1 MGKFDG
7 ILICSDFDGTL
18 FSGHEISKENVEAI
32 RYFQENGGYFT
43 ITSGRYP
50 AFLGGYR
57 DRVDA
62 NTYLIGLNGTII
74 SNYDGSFV
82 LRQGFLH
89 ADACEIVKKIVRE
102 VKGLS
107 ALSFSTTEIP
117 ELVKKQCE
125 YSEKEGYFR
134 IYFKDW
140 NWELFDL
147 ALSCTIHRIIFHT
160 AEPASDAITDQI
172 RKIAGEGYDI
182 SRSYTKGIEIQ
193 DVAHTKGSSARYLA
207 DYLGAHTLI
216 CVGDYENDI
225 SMIKEADIGCAVAN
239 AIPAVLKIADRIL
252 PAVDQ
257 HPFAELIASLEKEI
271 LCRKET

>member
-7 ILICSDFDGTL
+7 MLICSDFDGTL
-18 FSGHEISKENVEAI
+18 FSGNEISKENVKAI
-32 RYFQENGGYFT
+32 RYFQKNGGYFT

-57 DRVDA
+57 DRVEA

-89 ADACEIVKKIVRE
+89 SDACEIVKKIVRE
-102 VKGLS
+102 VEGLS

-117 ELVKKQCE
+117 NFVKKQCE
-125 YSEKEGYFR
+125 YSENEGYFR
-134 IYFKDW
+134 LYFKDW
-140 NWELFDL
+140 SWELFDL
-147 ALSCTIHRIIFHT
+147 TLSCDIHRIIFHT
-160 AEPASDAITDQI
+160 TEPASDAITNQI
-172 RKIAGEGYDI
+172 RMIAGVDYAI
-182 SRSYTKGIEIQ
+182 SRSYTRGIEIQ
-193 DVAHTKGSSARYLA
+193 DVAHTKGRSARFLA
-207 DYLGAHTLI
+207 DFLGVHTLI

-239 AIPAVLKIADRIL
+239 AIPPLLDIADRIL

-257 HPFAELIASLEKEI
+257 HPFAELIASL
-271 LCRKET
+271 